1 MRHLRFLVL
10 LALLVGC
17 AFTSA
22 AQAADITVGP
32 DLSGTYK
39 SESCHAICTLT
50 NASLTQVGAQVTSPV
65 SGVVVRWHVLEGATA
80 GTYRLR
86 AITPLAPSSFLFNGS
101 SAVVSSVPSSGI
113 QTFTVMMPIAAGQ
126 GIAIDMSETASIG
139 TSELGSFEE
148 WGPAIPAEGTAPTPV
163 GGGELGIGFNAEVQP
178 TPTISSLGA
187 TSGSTIGG
195 TSVSIAG
202 TDFAEVKSVSF
213 GSNAASSYTV
223 GSEGQITAI
232 SPAGPAGPVPISV
245 TTIAGTATA
254 SQQFTYV
261 APAPAPAPT
270 CTVPKLKGKSL
281 KASKKKIKGADCKVG
296 KVTKKKGAKAKTGK
310 VVGQGKKPGTVLPAG
325 TVIKVTLGKG

>member
-1 MRHLRFLVL
+1 MRHFRFLIPL
-10 LALLVGC
+10 TLLVGC

-22 AQAADITVGP
+22 AQGADITIGP
-32 DLSGTYK
+32 DLSGTYT
-39 SESCHAICTLT
+39 SESCETEC
-50 NASLTQVGAQVTSPV
+50 SLLNTSLIQPGAQVISPV
-65 SGVVVRWHVLEGATA
+65 NGLVVGWHVVGGITP

-86 AITPLAPSSFLFNGS
+86 ALTPLPGGSYLFSGASAP
-101 SAVVSSVPSSGI
+101 VSSIASAGV
-113 QTFTVMMPIAAGQ
+113 QTFAATMPVVAGQ
-126 GIAIDMSETASIG
+126 GIAIDMSPTAAIG
-139 TSELGSFEE
+139 VASGLGSYAQWEPE
-148 WGPAIPAEGTAPTPV
+148 PAEGTSPSPLIATPIT
-163 GGGELGIGFNAEVQP
+163 IGFNAEVQP

-187 TSGSTIGG
+187 TSGSTTGG
-195 TSVSIAG
+195 TSVSISG

-232 SPAGPAGPVPISV
+232 SPAGAAGSVPISV
-245 TTIAGTATA
+245 TTIAGTATS

-261 APAPAPAPT
+261 APTPAPAPT

-296 KVTKKKGAKAKTGK
+296 KVTKKKGAKTKTGK
-310 VVGQGKKPGTVLPAG
+310 VVGQNKKTGTVLPAG